1 MKALIAWLAGYWR
14 VLRRP
19 SVHFSLGFL
28 TLGGFIAGIV
38 FWGGFNT
45 ALEATNTET
54 FCISC
59 HEMRDN
65 VFVELKDTIHYSN
78 RSGVRATCPDC
89 HVPHK
94 WTDKIAR
101 KMQASKEVWGKIFG
115 HHQHP
120 REIPRSPPRAGRARM
135 GTTQGQR
142 FAGMPQLPQLRVH
155 GLHPAERARAADAL
169 HRPGQR
175 RSHLHRLPQGD
186 RPPPAGH
193 DRGEGLVAPPADRA
207 ARRNQGWAPFS
218 ASRIL
223 RPARPSAGVRP
234 RRFCSAWIAL
244 RVLVP
249 ISPSASPMS

>member
-19 SVHFSLGFL
+19 SVHFSLGFSPSAASSPGL
-28 TLGGFIAGIV
+28 SSGAASTPPWRRPTPRPSAFPATRCATTCSS
-38 FWGGFNT
+38 NSRTPSTT
-45 ALEATNTET
+45 ATVPESAPPVPT
-54 FCISC
+54 
-59 HEMRDN
+59 
-65 VFVELKDTIHYSN
+65 
-78 RSGVRATCPDC
+78 ATCHTSGP
-89 HVPHK
+89 
-94 WTDKIAR
+94 TRSRAR
-101 KMQASKEVWGKIFG
+101 CRPQGG
-115 HHQHP
+115 LGQDLRHHQHP